1 MDFLGSGAVAKT
13 EHGTR
18 MDVIGNTIDL
28 NTERV
33 LIASKNF
40 LTALHGFITTD
51 VVERVNL
58 RSAQRLASWATRYGK
73 ICRVMRPF
81 CGALYTGSD
90 RPVCFIRAVCRGFSS
105 HTVLESHVI
114 FGSAPRD

>member
-1 MDFLGSGAVAKT
+1 MDLLGSGAVAKT

-81 CGALYTGSD
+81 LWGALHGVGPTRLLY
-90 RPVCFIRAVCRGFSS
+90 SS
-105 HTVLESHVI
+105 CLS
-114 FGSAPRD
+114 RL